1 MKSSRLTCLTSKP
14 LRRGTKMNSIRVLDQ
29 CPKTRKM
36 LYEKL
41 RKVEI
46 LLPSHYIG
54 FFRTYSECK
63 HLSTFILRRISP
75 QCHRSVS
82 FCHFLKCT
90 FFLYFF
96 SPHHTTPH
104 HTTLRHTHPLNL
116 LPSHLAAP
124 SSCHHTT
131 LHHSTSSSGLSGP
144 SLYRLKLTSQKI
156 RTLVEGIRSIA
167 KQEEPI
173 GEVRET
179 ARQAQDAS
187 CLLTLVL

>member
-41 RKVEI
+41 HKVEI

-96 SPHHTTPH
+96 S
-104 HTTLRHTHPLNL
+104 PLNL